1 MVKLCWKKLD
11 RKAKKVNFLINQVD
25 KDMSKKATMETVED
39 LQKEIEKLQSRLD
52 QISMNIVSQRDVE
65 RQHFDCK

>member
-52 QISMNIVSQRDVE
+52 
-65 RQHFDCK
+65 

>member
-1 MVKLCWKKLD
+1 
-11 RKAKKVNFLINQVD
+11 
-25 KDMSKKATMETVED
+25 MSKKATMETVED

-65 RQHFDCK
+65 R